1 MLISRE
7 QAIAEMKSPLR
18 YPFVGNE
25 SRFEESIV
33 ENIEEICDGLH
44 LPPIHSIGRQ
54 RLIKTSGFQIK
65 PDILVRHTDESLTV
79 FEVKKT
85 NEKYPATGPSNQM
98 GAVGQL
104 LLYGN
109 VLEAII
115 QSPIRLALID
125 NKIYYRTYCAFLGY
139 NLPIALIEYQNDRIF
154 VPYNGWRNGEVIHDC
169 AK

>member
-1 MLISRE
+1 MLISKER
-7 QAIAEMKSPLR
+7 AIAEMKIPLR

-25 SRFEESIV
+25 SRFEKSII
-33 ENIEEICDGLH
+33 ENIEEICEGLY
-44 LPPIHSIGRQ
+44 LPPVQSIGRQ

-65 PDILVRHTDESLTV
+65 PDILVRHMDESLTV
-79 FEVKKT
+79 FEVKKA
-85 NEKYPATGPSNQM
+85 NDKYPATGPSNQM

-109 VLEAII
+109 VLEAVI

-139 NLPIALIEYQNDRIF
+139 NLPITLIEYQNDRIF
-154 VPYNGWRNGEVIHDC
+154 VPYNGWRNER
-169 AK
+169 